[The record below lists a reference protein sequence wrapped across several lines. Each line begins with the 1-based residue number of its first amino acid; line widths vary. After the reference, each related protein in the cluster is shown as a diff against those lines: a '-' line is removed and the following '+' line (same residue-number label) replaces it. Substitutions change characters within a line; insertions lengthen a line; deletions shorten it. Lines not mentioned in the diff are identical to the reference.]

1 MWVGIL
7 HSAEAKER
15 KPKVSLREKEFW
27 QGYPRWGGPPQLC
40 QPIIRLP
47 TCLLLV
53 KFP

>member
-7 HSAEAKER
+7 HSVEAKER

-27 QGYPRWGGPPQLC
+27 QGYPRWGGPQLC

-47 TCLLLV
+47 TCPLLV